1 MNAIAILLLIRV
13 IIPLALLFGLGEWM
27 RHREANY
34 WSRM

>member
-1 MNAIAILLLIRV
+1 MNAIAILLMIRV
-13 IIPLALLFGLGEWM
+13 IVPLVFLFGFGEWI